1 MYHQT
6 DKNDYE
12 NLPKIC
18 DCLNL
23 YTDEKN
29 NAKGFYRGILRYSI
43 SFSNVIQI
51 CVNKNTFRFRA
62 FGNDFILYGSLNEFT

>member
-1 MYHQT
+1 MYDQT
-6 DKNDYE
+6 DENDYE
-12 NLPKIC
+12 NLPKFF

-51 CVNKNTFRFRA
+51 CVNEKIFRFRA
-62 FGNDFILYGSLNEFT
+62 FDNDFILYGSLNEFR